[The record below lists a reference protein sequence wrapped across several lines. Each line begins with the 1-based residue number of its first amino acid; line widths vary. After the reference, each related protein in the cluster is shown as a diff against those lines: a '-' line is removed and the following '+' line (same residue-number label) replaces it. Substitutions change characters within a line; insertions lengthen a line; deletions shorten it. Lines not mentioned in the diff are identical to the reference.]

1 MQDIEEILESYIAT
15 DILRK
20 KVEIKPDSSLI
31 SSGLLDSLTL
41 LQLIS
46 FIEERFDI
54 TVTDQEMVPEN
65 FQTINAMRSFIINKK
80 ETR

>member
-1 MQDIEEILESYIAT
+1 MMEIDQILRDYIYT
-15 DILRK
+15 EIVRK

-46 FIEERFDI
+46 FIEERFEIKVSDL
-54 TVTDQEMVPEN
+54 EMVPDN
-65 FQTINAMRSFIINKK
+65 FQTINAMKAFILKKK
-80 ETR
+80 ETK

>member
-1 MQDIEEILESYIAT
+1 MEIEQILQDYIYSEII
-15 DILRK
+15 RK

-46 FIEERFDI
+46 FIEERFEIKVSDL
-54 TVTDQEMVPEN
+54 EMVPDN
-65 FQTINAMRSFIINKK
+65 FQTINAMKAFILKKK
-80 ETR
+80 ETK